1 MFYPTA
7 HFHFVKLRFSF
18 FLFVFSFLCCFL
30 HFASAQKVGLVLSGG
45 GARGMAHVGVIKSL
59 EENHIPIDFIAGTS
73 SGAVIGSLYAQGYSA
88 HQIDSIVNSEEF
100 LNWATGTLSED
111 YTYYFRRKDE
121 NANWITLRFSLDS
134 VITTSLPTNLVSSV
148 QADYSLMENLAPVIA
163 KAKFNFDSLFVPF
176 RCVAADIEHKQTVVF
191 RKGDLAQAV
200 RASSAYPFYFKPI
213 IFDGKI
219 LYDGGMYNNFPADIM
234 LNDFQPDIII
244 GVNAGGTSTPTT
256 EGNIVSQIRTMLT
269 TPTNFSVL
277 CENGILINV
286 NTDRFG
292 LFDFDNLPEVINAGH
307 EAAEAKMKDIMINI
321 QRRVDSTELKQKR
334 DAFRNDFP
342 KIMVDKVVVEGL
354 NERQSEYVRRIIK
367 PGSQALP
374 IERLKGN
381 YFQLVADENV
391 KSIYPQLKYNEETKM
406 YDLFI
411 RINREKDLITQF
423 GGDISSRPISEVFVG
438 AQYNIWRKKSYS
450 FFTNLYFGKL
460 YTSGQGKIRMD
471 SPSRLPYFI
480 EAEATL
486 NQYDFYKSSTALFND
501 QKPSYIIQSD
511 YSFGVNSGI
520 PARNKG
526 KVVIGGA
533 YIRTKDSYYQTSEFV
548 QKDTADESIFKGGTG
563 YLLFERNTLN
573 RKMYANQGTF
583 LSMKLRYINGVE
595 YTIPGSTSVDREE
608 KNDGRQWLQGKL
620 SYENYYKRRGH
631 LKLGFYAEA
640 VWSNEPFFT
649 NYTSTI
655 LSSPSY
661 EPVAE
666 MQTLYLPEFHAH
678 QYGGLGLR
686 NVWMIKT
693 NLDFRLEGYVFQPYK
708 ELVKTENLETEYG
721 KEFARQFYIGSAAM
735 VFHSPLGPI
744 SLCLDYYHERKNP
757 FSLLFHFGYI
767 IFSKSATE

>member
-1 MFYPTA
+1 
-7 HFHFVKLRFSF
+7 VKLRFSI
-18 FLFVFSFLCCFL
+18 LIPVIIICLLTSTDGVG
-30 HFASAQKVGLVLSGG
+30 QKVGLVLSGG
-45 GARGMAHVGVIKSL
+45 GARGMAHVGVIKAL

-88 HQIDSIVNSEEF
+88 AQIDSIVNSDEF

-111 YTYYFRRKDE
+111 YTYYFRKKEE
-121 NANWITLRFSLDS
+121 NSSWITLRFSLDS
-134 VITTSLPTNLVSSV
+134 IITTSLPTNLVSSV
-148 QADYSLMENLAPVIA
+148 QADYTLMENMAPIIA

-200 RASSAYPFYFKPI
+200 RASSAYPFYFKPV

-244 GVNAGGTSTPTT
+244 GVNAGGSSTPTT

-286 NTDRFG
+286 NTDKFG
-292 LFDFDNLPEVINAGH
+292 LFDFDHLPEVIQAGYD
-307 EAAEAKMKDIMINI
+307 AAEAKMKDILFNI
-321 QRRVDSTELKQKR
+321 QRRVDPDDLKKR
-334 DAFRNDFP
+334 RDEFRTDLP
-342 KIMVDKVVVEGL
+342 RIIIDKVSVDGV
-354 NERQSEYVRRIIK
+354 NERQAEYVVRIIK
-367 PGSQALP
+367 PNKQPVPLD
-374 IERLKGN
+374 RLKGN

-391 KSIYPQLKYNEETKM
+391 KSIYPQLKYNPDTKM
-406 YDLFI
+406 YDLNL

-423 GGDISSRPISEVFVG
+423 GGNISSRPISEVFVG

-460 YTSGQGKIRMD
+460 YTSGQLKIRMD
-471 SPSRLPYFI
+471 SPSRLPYYI
-480 EAEATL
+480 EGEATI
-486 NQYDFYKSSTALFND
+486 NQYDFYKSSTALFSD
-501 QKPSYIIQSD
+501 EKPSYIIQSD
-511 YSFGVNSGI
+511 YNFGMNAGI

-526 KVVIGGA
+526 KVVFGGG
-533 YIRTKDSYYQTSEFV
+533 YIRTQDNYYQTSEFA
-548 QKDTADESIFKGGTG
+548 QNDTADESIFRGGSG
-563 YLLFERNTLN
+563 YILFERSTLN

-595 YTIPGSTSVDREE
+595 YTIPGSTSVDRQE
-608 KNDGRQWLQGKL
+608 KNDGRQWLQARL

-640 VWSNEPFFT
+640 TWTNEPFFT

-655 LSSPSY
+655 LASPSF

-666 MQTLYLPEFHAH
+666 MQTLYLPDFHAH
-678 QYGGLGLR
+678 QYGGAGLR
-686 NVWMIKT
+686 NVWMIRS
-693 NLDFRLEGYVFQPYK
+693 NLDFRLEGYVFQPYR
-708 ELVKTENLETEYG
+708 ELVKTVDLKTEYG
-721 KEFARQFYIGSAAM
+721 KPFAKQFYIGSAGM

-744 SLCLDYYHERKNP
+744 SLFLNYYHERKNP